1 MSNIINNSNNIL
13 IILVN
18 SDSEANLRNKK
29 INGFCKT
36 FGERSLSNGANVE
49 IIDLVLDYQNCQN
62 KLSNSKIIEYQIKI
76 KNADKIVIFHSTS
89 WQNVPSVLSDFLA
102 RVLTNTFAFERIR
115 GQIKG
120 LLNQKLLIL
129 AFGENSNFEQ
139 AVIYGNILGNFWQ
152 RVIANSCGFSCE
164 FNYFGDFYKVS
175 DPQIDKWKQKIEKL
189 ADQYSSKFSFEKAL
203 NKVK

>member
-1 MSNIINNSNNIL
+1 MSNIINNNNIL

-18 SDSEANLRNKK
+18 SDSEVNLRNKK
-29 INGFCKT
+29 INDFCKT
-36 FGERSLSNGANVE
+36 FGERGLSNGANVE
-49 IIDLVLDYQNCQN
+49 IIDLCLDYQNWQN

-76 KNADKIVIFHSTS
+76 KNVDKIVIFHSTS

-115 GQIKG
+115 GQMKG

-139 AVIYGNILGNFWQ
+139 AVIYGNILDNFWQ
-152 RVIANSCGFSCE
+152 RVIANSCGFSCQ

-175 DPQIDKWKQKIEKL
+175 DLQIDKWKQKIEKL

-203 NKVK
+203 NKAK